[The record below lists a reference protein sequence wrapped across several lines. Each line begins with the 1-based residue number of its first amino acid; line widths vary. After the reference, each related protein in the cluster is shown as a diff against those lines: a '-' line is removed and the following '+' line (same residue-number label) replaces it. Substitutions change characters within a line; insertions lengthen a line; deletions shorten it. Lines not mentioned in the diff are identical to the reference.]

1 MDFSLTRT
9 KRRLRYL
16 FMPRGEVIASPKKVL
31 KAAALLTVPALTALC
46 VLVMYEVLNLRE
58 AALLAAGMYLVHI
71 PVIWPYIA
79 NLSALTHYVQLLGAD
94 KKVAPPDL
102 TFLNNLEELSG
113 AVLGLQQSWE
123 KRTNL
128 LEAMVSE
135 SKILIDT
142 LPDALLLLDEH
153 NRLVRMNTTAKM
165 LFGNAPTPLLNDPA
179 IKAAIE
185 EVGATRRGKTIEY
198 SLENQGKDYLLRME
212 KFPTYSPGGIALI
225 LVMHDIS
232 EMKRTEEMFTDFVAN
247 ASHEI
252 RTPLAS
258 MMGFIETLQGPAKDD
273 ANAREEFLKIMS
285 EQASR
290 MANLVRDLLSL
301 SEIEKNI
308 ATRPTTR
315 VNMGDIIAEVIRH
328 ATYPAKDRGMQIIT
342 KLPPTIP
349 EIIGDKNELFRVLLN
364 LIINATKYGHE
375 NTIILVNASITDTPP
390 EGMETAQ
397 ALAIAIEDEGEGIAP
412 EHLPR
417 LTERFYRVDKARSRT
432 IGGTGL
438 GLAIVRR
445 ILDRHAATL
454 TINSTPQKGSTFT
467 IYLPLV

>member
-1 MDFSLTRT
+1 
-9 KRRLRYL
+9 
-16 FMPRGEVIASPKKVL
+16 MPRGQVVVSPIKVL
-31 KAAALLTVPALTALC
+31 RAAAVLTVPALTALC
-46 VLVMYEVLNLRE
+46 VLVLYSVIDLRQ
-58 AALLAAGMYLVHI
+58 AALLVLLMYIVHI
-71 PVIWPYIA
+71 PIIWPYIA
-79 NLSALTHYVQLLGAD
+79 NLSALTHYVDLLGSD
-94 KKVAPPDL
+94 KKSAPPDL

-113 AVLGLQQSWE
+113 AVLGLQKSWE

-142 LPDALLLLDEH
+142 LPDALLLLDEQR
-153 NRLVRMNTTAKM
+153 RLVRTNTTAKL
-165 LFGNAPTPLLNDPA
+165 LFGRAPITLLESPE

-185 EVGATRRGKTIEY
+185 EVETSRRGKTIEY
-198 SLENQGKDYLLRME
+198 SLEDQGRDYLIRLE
-212 KFPTYSPGGIALI
+212 KFPTYSPGGIELI
-225 LVMHDIS
+225 IVMHDIT
-232 EMKRTEEMFTDFVAN
+232 EMKRTEQMFTDFVAN

-301 SEIEKNI
+301 SEIEKNVT
-308 ATRPTTR
+308 TRPTAI
-315 VNMGDIIAEVIRH
+315 VNISEIIAEVVRH
-328 ATYPAKDRGMQIIT
+328 ATYPAKDRGMEIRCNL
-342 KLPPTIP
+342 LPEMP
-349 EIIGDKNELFRVLLN
+349 EVVGDKNELFRVLLN
-364 LIINATKYGHE
+364 LIINATKYGYD
-375 NTIILVNASITDTPP
+375 NSTITVSAQISDAPP
-390 EGMETAQ
+390 NGMVAEK
-397 ALAIAIEDEGEGIAP
+397 ALAIAVQDEGEGITP

-417 LTERFYRVDKARSRT
+417 LTERFYRVDKARSRA

-445 ILDRHAATL
+445 ILDRHAATM
-454 TINSTPQKGSTFT
+454 TIDSTPNKGSTFT

>member
-1 MDFSLTRT
+1 MQSSFTRT

-16 FMPRGEVIASPKKVL
+16 FMPRGQIITSPKKVL

-46 VLVMYEVLNLRE
+46 VLVMYAVLDIKQ
-58 AALLAAGMYLVHI
+58 ALLLLAGMYIIHVPI
-71 PVIWPYIA
+71 IWPYIA
-79 NLSALTHYVQLLGAD
+79 NLSALTHYVELLGSD
-94 KKVAPPDL
+94 KKAAPPDL
-102 TFLNNLEELSG
+102 TFLNNLEELSS

-142 LPDALLLLDEH
+142 LPDALLLLDDKR
-153 NRLVRMNTTAKM
+153 RLMRTNTVAKM
-165 LFGNAPTPLLNDPA
+165 LFADSPSELINEPA
-179 IKAAIE
+179 IIAAMD
-185 EVGATRRGKTIEY
+185 EVETTRRGKTIEY
-198 SLENQGKDYLLRME
+198 SFAQKGADFLVRIE
-212 KFPTYSPGGIALI
+212 KFPTYSPGGIGLI
-225 LVMHDIS
+225 IVMHDIT
-232 EMKRTEEMFTDFVAN
+232 EMKRTEEMFSDFVAN

-273 ANAREEFLKIMS
+273 ANARDEFLKIMS

-308 ATRPTTR
+308 TTRPTAV
-315 VNMGDIIAEVIRH
+315 VNMGDIIAEVVRH
-328 ATYPAKDRGMQIIT
+328 ATYPAKERGMEIRTQ
-342 KLPPTIP
+342 LPEIIP

-364 LIINATKYGHE
+364 LIINATKYGYD
-375 NTIILVNASITDTPP
+375 NSIITVTASISNNPP
-390 EGMETAQ
+390 RGVEAAK
-397 ALAIAIEDEGEGIAP
+397 ALAIAVQDEGEGIAP

-417 LTERFYRVDKARSRT
+417 LTERFYRVDKARSRA

-438 GLAIVRR
+438 GLAIVGR
-445 ILDRHAATL
+445 ILNRHQGAL
-454 TINSTPQKGSTFT
+454 TIESTLHKGSTFT
-467 IYLPLV
+467 IYLPL